1 MDQIARRKRAN
12 KGPLAEVD
20 LWREQATSLCA
31 VHESLTNPQVS
42 RILDLYAKTES
53 SMEILRRDV
62 ARRYDEARDISRFLI
77 TVERHLKNLT
87 YGVSYNVVMETI
99 PPMMNA
105 LRMVWIVSRHYNKE
119 DKVNC
124 FVIIFMFCIK

>member
-1 MDQIARRKRAN
+1 MDQIARRNHAN
-12 KGPLAEVD
+12 NGPLAEVD
-20 LWREQATSLCA
+20 LWCERATSLCA
-31 VHESLTNPQVS
+31 VHESLMNPQVS
-42 RILDLYAKTES
+42 RLIDLFSTTES

-62 ARRYDEARDISRFLI
+62 ARRYYEARDISRFLM

-87 YGVSYNVVMETI
+87 YGINYHVVMDTI

-119 DKVNC
+119 DKVP
-124 FVIIFMFCIK
+124 ILY